1 MAFTLKRLLK
11 KISALDEAVTV
22 CGTVKKLLSS
32 IESEAPIAD
41 NRRLR
46 VFNEILKK
54 NISVLDTAEN
64 MVSYADLTGVDSD
77 SLLGLPS
84 SILTATEQLV
94 VSSSSSPSSD
104 FSGMVTEPFLQLTV
118 EEAIEPDL

>member
-1 MAFTLKRLLK
+1 MK
-11 KISALDEAVTV
+11 TV
-22 CGTVKKLLSS
+22 
-32 IESEAPIAD
+32 E
-41 NRRLR
+41 
-46 VFNEILKK
+46 
-54 NISVLDTAEN
+54 NI
-64 MVSYADLTGVDSD
+64 VSYADLTGVDSD
-77 SLLGLPS
+77 SLLGFPS